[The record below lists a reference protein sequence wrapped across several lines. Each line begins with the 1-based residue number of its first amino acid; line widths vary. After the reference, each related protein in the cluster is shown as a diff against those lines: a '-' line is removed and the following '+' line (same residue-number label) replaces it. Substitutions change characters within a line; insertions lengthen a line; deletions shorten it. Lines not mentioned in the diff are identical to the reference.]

1 MLDLNKVIKKGT
13 IADLITDLVFEV
25 TQKNRKNLQIEK
37 MLKDFMIELNLF
49 LEIELRSEISES
61 IWEFFRMEKVGR
73 YELWYHHYT
82 FTGIIWTFLDWN
94 YMRMRKCFKFCE
106 YSSWR

>member
-73 YELWYHHYT
+73 YEL
-82 FTGIIWTFLDWN
+82 
-94 YMRMRKCFKFCE
+94 
-106 YSSWR
+106 